1 MTDNLSSKME
11 QAYQNMTPPERQRFD
26 ASVNQNLMETIDR
39 TAREAR
45 AGIQSAGLQQAVE
58 EYKTAMYANRG
69 NRQALKNIKDN
80 ARANGV
86 PVDQVIFT

>member
-1 MTDNLSSKME
+1 MTDLSTKFE
-11 QAYQNMTPPERQRFD
+11 QVYQNLTPAQRQAFD
-26 ASVNQNLMETIDR
+26 ANVDANLASAIEN
-39 TAREAR
+39 TAREAKQ
-45 AGIQSAGLQQAVE
+45 GINDARIQEAVE